1 MKNTSHNKKFRS
13 TSPESSTDF
22 NEGLSWTFLSNHT
35 HVLVCLRKD
44 KELRVRDL
52 AQKIGITDRA
62 VQNILKDLEGARVIK
77 RERVGRRNRYQIL
90 GGARLRHPIE
100 SHCQI
105 GKLLDWILS
114 Q

>member
-1 MKNTSHNKKFRS
+1 MKNTSHIKKSKS
-13 TSPESSTDF
+13 TGSQSSIDLHE
-22 NEGLSWTFLSNHT
+22 NLSWTFLSNHT
-35 HVLVCLRKD
+35 HVLVCLRENE
-44 KELRVRDL
+44 ELRVRDL

-62 VQNILKDLEGARVIK
+62 VQNILKDLEEAKVIK